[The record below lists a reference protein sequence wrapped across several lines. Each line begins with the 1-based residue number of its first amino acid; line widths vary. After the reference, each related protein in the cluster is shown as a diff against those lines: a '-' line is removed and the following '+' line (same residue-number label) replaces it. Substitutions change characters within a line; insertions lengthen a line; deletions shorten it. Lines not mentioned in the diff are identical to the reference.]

1 MFLGLGIV
9 VASLLADW
17 VRGTD
22 DSAFGWKQ
30 VLGCLIGFGFIASGW
45 LLSRAPQPLSV
56 ITIRWIMALYITSCA
71 IVLWLIEPLFAAT
84 WILLAFIAAICLL
97 IPLSYGALTFAVVVG
112 LHLMLS
118 LISTIKAD
126 LTEMPLT
133 MLDVRIAVSNPA
145 GLWDAL
151 SLPHASRHVAVT
163 VLLLAPAGWVL
174 MGLLTVTR
182 CFSDISQRKL
192 ATYEPWSRILAIS
205 VLGLVVWFYLQS
217 LYVEM
222 GKNTHT
228 WAPDRVARLADDVG
242 ILPFMGYS
250 YHIETDA
257 VGDIYRSEDS
267 VSPPSRQDIQQ
278 SVLQFMDFPRK
289 GQPRQSVQPNIVM
302 VLAESTFDPSR
313 AFRVQ
318 GEWNTQLF
326 TKNDLTAVMGPLRV
340 NTKGGGT
347 WVAEFETIVGLDS
360 RLFGYS
366 GAYTHASLAPFV
378 ERSFVTYLEERG
390 YESWAFFGNGGEFYN
405 TRPAY
410 ESYGFQRVL
419 DSADLGSESAWFGT
433 DTAVIASV
441 LASLGPDPIT
451 PFFSY
456 ITLIENHGP
465 HDCNLPDSSRF
476 TARFSDTEE
485 FAANCILHEYLRR
498 LDSTTAAVQSLIQ
511 YLKDI
516 ETRTGRPF
524 AVLIF
529 GDHQPMTFTGSGKL
543 MADFSPFRKSQDM
556 YTTFFHVLSS
566 AKSEFTCC
574 STALPV
580 AALPTLVSGFV
591 ASGPEDVYLGE
602 NLWLFERCGSDAIR
616 RDFAGNMRG
625 LEVHA
630 RNKRTKVCDTAYQ
643 RALAAYRTAGVI
655 RVTSDMQAGQ

>member
-1 MFLGLGIV
+1 
-9 VASLLADW
+9 
-17 VRGTD
+17 
-22 DSAFGWKQ
+22 
-30 VLGCLIGFGFIASGW
+30 
-45 LLSRAPQPLSV
+45 
-56 ITIRWIMALYITSCA
+56 
-71 IVLWLIEPLFAAT
+71 
-84 WILLAFIAAICLL
+84 
-97 IPLSYGALTFAVVVG
+97 
-112 LHLMLS
+112 
-118 LISTIKAD
+118 
-126 LTEMPLT
+126 

-151 SLPHASRHVAVT
+151 SLPHASRYVAVT
-163 VLLLAPAGWVL
+163 VSLLALAGWVL

-182 CFSDISQRKL
+182 CFGDILRGKS
-192 ATYEPWSRILAIS
+192 ATYEPLARILAIS
-205 VLGLVVWFYLQS
+205 VLGLVGMFYLQS

-419 DSADLGSESAWFGT
+419 DSADLGSESAWFET

-556 YTTFFHVLSS
+556 HTTFFHVLSS

-630 RNKRTKVCDTAYQ
+630 RNKRTEVCDTAYQ